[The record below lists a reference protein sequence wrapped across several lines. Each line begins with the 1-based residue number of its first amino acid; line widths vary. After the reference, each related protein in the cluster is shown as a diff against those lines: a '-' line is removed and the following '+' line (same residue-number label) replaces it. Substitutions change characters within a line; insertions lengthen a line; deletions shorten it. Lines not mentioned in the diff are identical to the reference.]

1 MTRLNFDIERCVGRR
16 DLTAD
21 TEICPMR
28 NACLRYLTAVVGDYG
43 PHTPVQLWRCE
54 LPRFEQRIAPPDAA
68 AHADAQAL
76 AAWHE
81 IRGVVVGADAP
92 TAASTTQGEPDHDN
106 NDCARAC

>member
-1 MTRLNFDIERCVGRR
+1 MIWSAEWL
-16 DLTAD
+16 AK
-21 TEICPMR
+21 
-28 NACLRYLTAVVGDYG
+28 YAVYM
-43 PHTPVQLWRCE
+43 
-54 LPRFEQRIAPPDAA
+54 QR
-68 AHADAQAL
+68 QAL